1 MSIITYP
8 LDGKY
13 YNAQDAE
20 TYLCTRTS
28 GVFSQD
34 ISFTP
39 NGMNITVSP
48 FLAWIKNDDFSG
60 KSVAVTTDTTLT
72 ISPSEP
78 ILSRIDRIVLR
89 FDARKNGSELMVLKG
104 TPSSSPAV
112 PSIERTPVI
121 YDLCLCQISVKPSA
135 TSISAGDIT
144 STLLDESLCGIMRD
158 GVTGIPT
165 LQLQSQAQD
174 LIRELEVAISMAENG
189 SPVLQSLGIKR
200 GMVDVTI
207 GEKGQTIY
215 ESNDVTFDTVFL
227 DEPKVIVTRKSHRFP
242 DIVYKYIK
250 PQEGVRAKG
259 NGFTLEVFS
268 ENDIPTTLTLRYNWI
283 AIGRV
288 AWDNDSGGG
297 NGGGG
302 DGGGDGGGEEDDTE
316 YFTITTSV
324 DPLGSGIAEGAG
336 NFAKGSTTKL
346 VARAFSGYTFEGWY
360 SGNSK
365 ITSNAEHTV
374 TVNSNATYTAKFIE
388 EVPDIVVQINV
399 EPAGTGTV
407 SGAGTY
413 KKGSTV
419 NLGASPKEGYKFVG
433 WFVGSSQYCDSTNYS
448 VTLNASTTFTAKF
461 EEEVVTPDY
470 YTVIAKVTPT
480 GSGTVKGGGQYTPGS
495 TAKLTAAE
503 NEGYVFSYWSS
514 GTETIDSAEFTFVVS
529 SDRTWTAHFIEGE
542 EETGKVTITTRVEPA
557 NSGTVTGGGEVTT
570 GSMSAVQAN
579 NNSGYKF
586 KHWRFENGETN
597 TENPYLFRASAD
609 RTFVAVFEVDS
620 GGEETTYT
628 SDTLVNGTLYVGTQT
643 TNIETDN
650 SYASRTD
657 ITQVVIPEGRT
668 KIGTYTLESCSN
680 LAKVTMPSTMATINM
695 GAFDS
700 CSRLTEITY
709 NGTKSQWN
717 NISKNRAF
725 DGDLDD
731 ITIHCTDGD
740 VNYAKLDISVSP
752 EGSGSVTT
760 SPTAVTATTGDTFYV
775 RNSTVDLTATPSS
788 GYNFKHWIL
797 PGGYTDDPNPL
808 VTSVSAGL
816 SFTAVFEKIEQT
828 ETTYIDDNLKNGVL
842 NVGTQTTNIET
853 DDGYAGRT
861 DIAQVIIPEG
871 RTRIADN
878 CFSNCSN
885 LTSVTIPVS
894 LTQIGSYAFD
904 HVDNLTDIYYG
915 GTKAQ
920 WNNISIS
927 YVFKKVDALTVHC
940 SDGNIEYCEVD
951 FVFSPDEGTKN
962 FNPHTQ
968 IMTTFSRWVYVK
980 NSTVTL
986 KATPEDGYS
995 FVRYERSDGVSS
1007 TSNPYSFTITQSMTV
1022 TVVTERTT
1030 TTETAKLYIYSSNAG
1045 TGDVVKLTK
1054 DEAGTQPWNKNEFS
1068 EGETAYFFAQAGTG
1082 RIIERLVF
1090 KVDNATVADMTAD
1103 EMVEEGILN
1112 SDKNKLSQQHY
1123 VDEGQTSE
1131 FVATVYFG
1139 VKQQSTYTVTTEVT
1153 PTGSGTVTGGGTY
1166 TSGSTATL
1174 SATAIDG
1181 YRFSYW
1187 EFDDGGVS
1195 DDNPCYKTVNK
1206 DFTATAVFINVA
1218 NGVTYKISSRN
1229 AGTGDTVGLYKEDDS
1244 TGNADLSKPLGT
1256 VTTLYA
1262 GDITVVSYYAKAG
1275 SNRKINSV
1283 EILIDGVSNGTM
1295 SGEDLNDYIVNGAF
1309 NLRAGWYDKNDEGKT
1324 FELVVYFGET
1334 VEKKTITFSS
1344 FHGTRKVVCN
1354 GVELSNSKDNFTHEF
1369 NTGDEITLTFTPDSG
1384 YQFSSWVND
1393 DTASRLSGDNPWTFT
1408 VDSSTVKK
1416 IGMTYI
1422 KT

>member
-200 GMVDVTI
+200 GTVDVTI
-207 GEKGQTIY
+207 GTEGQKIY
-215 ESNDVTFDTVFL
+215 KSNDVTFDTTFL
-227 DEPKVIVTRKSHRFP
+227 DTPKVIVTRRTHYLP

-250 PQEGVRAKG
+250 PQEGVSA
-259 NGFTLEVFS
+259 NGLKFSLEVFS
-268 ENDIPTTLTLRYNWI
+268 ENDIPTTLTLRYDWI
-283 AIGRV
+283 AIGKV

-297 NGGGG
+297 NGGG
-302 DGGGDGGGEEDDTE
+302 DGGGEEDNTE
-316 YFTITTSV
+316 YFTISTSV
-324 DPLGSGIAEGAG
+324 DPAGSGITEGAG

-346 VARAFSGYTFEGWY
+346 VARAFSGYMFEGWY

-365 ITSNAEHTV
+365 ITSNAEYTV

-388 EVPDIVVQINV
+388 AVPVPSIFVQINV
-399 EPAGTGTV
+399 EPVGTGTV

-413 KKGSTV
+413 EKGSTV
-419 NLGASPKEGYKFVG
+419 NLRATPKEGYKFVG
-433 WFVGSSQYCDSTNYS
+433 WYVGSTRYSSLADYS
-448 VTLNASTTFTAKF
+448 VTLNASTTFTARF

-470 YTVIAKVTPT
+470 YTVTAKVTPT
-480 GSGTVKGGGQYTPGS
+480 GSGTVTGGGQYVPGA
-495 TAKLTAAE
+495 TAKLKATA
-503 NEGYVFSYWSS
+503 NEGYAFSHWSS
-514 GTETIDSAEFTFVVS
+514 GTETINSAEFTFVVS

-542 EETGKVTITTRVEPA
+542 VAGKVTITTSVEPA
-557 NSGTVTGGGEVTT
+557 NSGTVTGGGKVTS
-570 GSMSAVQAN
+570 GSMSAIQAN
-579 NNSGYKF
+579 ANSGYRF
-586 KHWRFENGETN
+586 KHWRFEDGTTNET
-597 TENPYLFRASAD
+597 NPYLFRANSD

-620 GGEETTYT
+620 GEEETTYT
-628 SDTLVNGTLYVGTQT
+628 TDTIVNGTLYVGTQT
-643 TNIETDN
+643 TNIETI
-650 SYASRTD
+650 SYYEGRND
-657 ITQVVIPEGRT
+657 ITKVVVPEGRT
-668 KIGTYTLESCSN
+668 TISFGCFYGCSN
-680 LAKVTMPSTMATINM
+680 L
-695 GAFDS
+695 
-700 CSRLTEITY
+700 E
-709 NGTKSQWN
+709 
-717 NISKNRAF
+717 
-725 DGDLDD
+725 
-731 ITIHCTDGD
+731 
-740 VNYAKLDISVSP
+740 
-752 EGSGSVTT
+752 
-760 SPTAVTATTGDTFYV
+760 
-775 RNSTVDLTATPSS
+775 
-788 GYNFKHWIL
+788 
-797 PGGYTDDPNPL
+797 
-808 VTSVSAGL
+808 
-816 SFTAVFEKIEQT
+816 
-828 ETTYIDDNLKNGVL
+828 
-842 NVGTQTTNIET
+842 
-853 DDGYAGRT
+853 
-861 DIAQVIIPEG
+861 
-871 RTRIADN
+871 
-878 CFSNCSN
+878 
-885 LTSVTIPVS
+885 SVTIPSTVTFIGMS
-894 LTQIGSYAFD
+894 AFNNCPKLTQI
-904 HVDNLTDIYYG
+904 NYG

-920 WNNISIS
+920 WQELLRGEVSFS
-927 YVFKKVDALTVHC
+927 VFDDLTKTTVTC
-940 SDGNIEYCEVD
+940 SDEIAEHIKLTLSVQPSDSGGVRVSDISE
-951 FVFSPDEGTKN
+951 
-962 FNPHTQ
+962 
-968 IMTTFSRWVYVK
+968 TTFTEAKFNFIKESYQ
-980 NSTVTL
+980 TFT
-986 KATPEDGYS
+986 ATPESGYR
-995 FVRYERSDGVSS
+995 FKKWIYLGDDYTDNPLGVWTPVSGS
-1007 TSNPYSFTITQSMTV
+1007 LIAVF
-1022 TVVTERTT
+1022 EEEAT

-1082 RIIERLVF
+1082 RIIERLIF
-1090 KVDNATVADMTAD
+1090 KIDNATVADMTAD

-1123 VDEGQTSE
+1123 VSEGQTSE

-1139 VKQQSTYTVTTEVT
+1139 VKQQSTYAVTTEVS
-1153 PTGSGTVTGGGTY
+1153 PEGSGTVTGGGTY

-1187 EFDDGGVS
+1187 EFDDGSNSSTS

-1229 AGTGDTVGLYKEDDS
+1229 AGAGDTIGLYPYSYSID
-1244 TGNADLSKPLGT
+1244 GADLSKPLGT
-1256 VTTLYA
+1256 ETTLYV
-1262 GDITVVSYYAKAG
+1262 DDPTVVFWYAKPG
-1275 SNRKINSV
+1275 SNRTVSSV
-1283 EILIDGVSNGTM
+1283 ESLADGVLADSM
-1295 SGEDLNDYIVNGAF
+1295 SGEDLNDYIENGA
-1309 NLRAGWYDKNDEGKT
+1309 LSIQGGWYDPDNAGKT
-1324 FELVVYFGET
+1324 FELVVYFEADTSGGT
-1334 VEKKTITFSS
+1334 KKAITFRNGEGDLKIE
-1344 FHGTRKVVCN
+1344 HNGTVLKTMTEEHTQCTY
-1354 GVELSNSKDNFTHEF
+1354 EFT
-1369 NTGDEITLTFTPDSG
+1369 TGDSVKLTGTPHSG
-1384 YQFSSWVND
+1384 YSFWRYSSDGTNKI
-1393 DTASRLSGDNPWTFT
+1393 ASSNPYTFT
-1408 VDSSTVKK
+1408 VSDDTPSEVWADYL
-1416 IGMTYI
+1416 G
-1422 KT
+1422 